1 MKIRH
6 LIFIIALALNF
17 CFLAQTE
24 FTPGLYL
31 VKKGATYA
39 QEVKNNS
46 IYYPYSPKNP
56 SSYGKHT
63 EMAPSDELV
72 VTTENGDMLFFEEK
86 NSITEG
92 FIGEGSVVSV
102 TMMINKRIY
111 CFDLYGNMFVFS
123 SMADLTPVPKSG
135 YIGRWVGEVEQLPN
149 GPDFCCDQFY
159 WILNSNIQNGTVK
172 IQLPMKTV
180 DLNESNFEMWQR
192 NTSTLYGPALD
203 SKSTIEGEVEI
214 RTVN

>member
-72 VTTENGDMLFFEEK
+72 VTTENGEVL
-86 NSITEG
+86 
-92 FIGEGSVVSV
+92 SVKQ
-102 TMMINKRIY
+102 NKRLLFRKKQRDIVLRNV
-111 CFDLYGNMFVFS
+111 C
-123 SMADLTPVPKSG
+123 KSH
-135 YIGRWVGEVEQLPN
+135 P
-149 GPDFCCDQFY
+149 
-159 WILNSNIQNGTVK
+159 
-172 IQLPMKTV
+172 
-180 DLNESNFEMWQR
+180 
-192 NTSTLYGPALD
+192 
-203 SKSTIEGEVEI
+203 IEGLV
-214 RTVN
+214 R